1 MAETLS
7 HRQRHAAHTS
17 HVPRYLLVWGALL
30 VFTVGT
36 WAISRIHLPG
46 IAGVAVALAIAI
58 IKGTLVALF
67 FMHLYDQPGPN
78 RIVFATSLVFVALLV
93 TLTLVDYATRF
104 PLTNPP
110 GTAGA
115 APAPDYAPPPEET
128 TR

>member
-1 MAETLS
+1 MAEPLT
-7 HRQRHAAHTS
+7 HRPEHGAHTS
-17 HVPRYLLVWGALL
+17 HVPRYVAVWVALL
-30 VFTVGT
+30 VFTFGT
-36 WAISRIHLPG
+36 WGISRFHLPG
-46 IAGVAVALAIAI
+46 VAGVAVALAIAI
-58 IKGTLVALF
+58 AKGGLVALF

-93 TLTLVDYATRF
+93 TLTLLDYATRF

-115 APAPDYAPPPEET
+115 VPALDYAPAPNDT